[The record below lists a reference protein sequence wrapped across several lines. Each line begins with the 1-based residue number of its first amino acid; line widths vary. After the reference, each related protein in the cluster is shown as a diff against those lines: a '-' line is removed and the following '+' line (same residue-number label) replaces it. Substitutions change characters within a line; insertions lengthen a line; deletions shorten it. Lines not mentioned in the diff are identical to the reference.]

1 MSDKKK
7 KKNVKKTVK
16 EIKNYTV
23 VGIIF
28 AVLLVVL
35 LLYLVISNFSSY
47 YKVESRV
54 DKVDSAKK
62 YKDTTYK
69 TIGWLRVQGTDIDL
83 PILHSQEVDEKFPVE
98 LESFVWSD
106 NIEKGFHNY
115 MKIQGH
121 NIFNLSA
128 IPKKSDESFH
138 RFEELMAF
146 VYYDFAKDNK
156 YIQLTVDGKDYV
168 YKIFSVGFVDKATET
183 FFPIDDDVDK
193 EKMKE
198 QIKLFKNFSFYD
210 YDVDVKETD
219 KIITLSTCTRFYGVN
234 NDYGF
239 YVVGRLL
246 REGEKINNYKVKKN
260 KSYNEIEEKLKGD
273 EKNEEDNA

>member
-1 MSDKKK
+1 MSVKKK
-7 KKNVKKTVK
+7 KKDVKKTAK
-16 EIKNYTV
+16 QIKSFTIL
-23 VGIIF
+23 GIGI

-35 LLYLVISNFSSY
+35 LLYLVISNFCSY

-62 YKDTTYK
+62 FKDTSYQT
-69 TIGWLRVQGTDIDL
+69 TGWLRVQGTDIDL
-83 PILHSQEVDEKFPVE
+83 PVLHSDKVGENFPVE

-106 NIEKGFHNY
+106 NEEEGFHNY

-121 NIFNLSA
+121 NIFNLSI
-128 IPKKSDESFH
+128 IPRKKDESFH
-138 RFEELMAF
+138 RFEELMSF
-146 VYYDFAKDNK
+146 IYYDFAKDNK

-168 YKIFSVGFVDKATET
+168 YKVFSVGFVDKATQT
-183 FFPIDDDVDK
+183 FFPLKDDVDK
-193 EKMKE
+193 EEMKK
-198 QIKLFKNFSFYD
+198 QIKIFKRISLYD

-239 YVVGRLL
+239 YVIGRLL
-246 REGEKINNYKVKKN
+246 REGEKIDNYKVKKN